1 MYQLGVSSVDTDCLQ
16 GRINYYYKFTGPS
29 FSIDTACSSSLAAIH
44 IACNSLWNRE
54 CDTAVTGG
62 TNIITGSD
70 MYAALS
76 RGQFL
81 SKTGP
86 CKTFDDTADGYCRA
100 DAVGTVILKRL
111 EDAKAD
117 NDPILG
123 LILGSA
129 TNHSSH
135 AASITQPHGP
145 TQELLYK
152 TVLSQAGV
160 HPLDVDYIEMHGTGT
175 QVGDSTEMQSVSNI
189 FAPANRRKPDG
200 PLYVGSV
207 KPNVGHSEAAAG
219 VTAVIKALLM
229 FQKDRIPPH
238 VGIKGRINHNFP
250 SLDER
255 HIRISSHNQSFRR
268 KEGKRRTVL
277 VNNFGAAG
285 GNTTLL
291 MEEPPVKSPAKTLN
305 GRSTHIITISAKNPT
320 SLNMNKQKMFNFL
333 ENYHETSLADLSYTS
348 TGRRP
353 HYRYRFAK
361 IGSTIRDIQES
372 LQEPEKSCWAE
383 KPRLV
388 FAFTGQGGIYTGVGR
403 ELFEVSRQ
411 FRSDILQF
419 NNMAQ
424 VQGLSSFLSLLDA
437 TVDVASLSTV
447 QTQLGQVCIQ
457 MALYRLYRSWGI
469 VPETVI
475 GHSLGEYAALYA
487 CGVLTAYDTILVAG
501 RRAQL
506 MEQHCRPG
514 AYTMLAVKAPYWT
527 VRDLV
532 CGTKAEIGC
541 INGPDDIVLSGP
553 ASGIQSAA
561 RLLSNNGVKSI
572 QLPVPFACHSAQ
584 LDPIVGPL
592 EDVASSVVFSEPRI
606 PLLSPLTGEEISQG
620 GIIDAKYL
628 GRHLRERVEFVAALE
643 SSQLILTKQ
652 SVQFVE
658 IGPHPLCSGMIK
670 NILGNG
676 TIPSMR
682 KGEDSWRVV
691 AQSLAALY
699 TRGVDIDW
707 KEYNR
712 DLPSSSCLAT
722 LPSYAFDEKNYWIDY
737 KNDWALSKGD
747 HIFQQP
753 VAEKKRKGPSTS
765 SVQRLVRENLQEQLA
780 EVEFES
786 DLAHPNLYD
795 AIIGHAIN
803 GIGLCPSVR
812 MSVYT
817 SHFEKKLNSYS
828 LSSPTW
834 RLRPP
839 LIFKKTSILLPTTCA
854 WT

>member
-1 MYQLGVSSVDTDCLQ
+1 MYQLRDSNVDTDCLQ

-44 IACNSLWNRE
+44 IACNSLWNGE
-54 CDTAVTGG
+54 CDTAVAGG

-111 EDAKAD
+111 EDAEVD
-117 NDPILG
+117 NDHVLG
-123 LILGSA
+123 VILGSA

-152 TVLSQAGV
+152 TVLSQAGI

-175 QVGDSTEMQSVSNI
+175 QVGDSTEMQSVGNI
-189 FAPANRRKPDG
+189 FAPANRRKPDK

-238 VGIKGRINHNFP
+238 VGIKGEINHNFP

-255 HIRISSHNQSFRR
+255 HIRISSRNESFRR
-268 KEGKRRTVL
+268 REGKKRTIL

-285 GNTTLL
+285 GNTALL
-291 MEEPPVKSPAKTLN
+291 MEEPPAKPPAKTLN
-305 GRSTHIITISAKNPT
+305 GRSAHIITISAKNPT
-320 SLNMNKQKMFNFL
+320 SLNMNKQKMFSFL
-333 ENYHETSLADLSYTS
+333 EKHHETSLADLSYTT

-353 HYRYRFAK
+353 HYRYRFAT
-361 IGSTIRDIQES
+361 IGSTIPDIQEE
-372 LQEPEKSCWAE
+372 LLEPEKGCWAE

-388 FAFTGQGGIYTGVGR
+388 FAFTGQGGIYTGIGK
-403 ELFEVSRQ
+403 ELFEISRQ

-424 VQGLSSFLSLLDA
+424 SQGLSSFLPLLDA
-437 TVDVASLSTV
+437 TVDVTSLSTV
-447 QTQLGQVCIQ
+447 QTQLGQVCVQ

-469 VPETVI
+469 VPETVV

-487 CGVLTAYDTILVAG
+487 CGVLTASDTILLAG

-514 AYTMLAVKAPYWT
+514 MYTMLAVKAPHLT

-541 INGPDDIVLSGP
+541 INGPDDVVLSGP
-553 ASGIQSAA
+553 GSDIQSAA
-561 RLLSNNGVKSI
+561 RLLSNNGFKSI

-584 LDPIVGPL
+584 LDPIVEPL
-592 EDVASSVVFSEPRI
+592 EDIARSVVFYEPRI
-606 PLLSPLTGEEISQG
+606 TLLSPLTGKEISKG
-620 GIIDAKYL
+620 GIIDANYL
-628 GRHLRERVEFVAALE
+628 GRHLREKVDFVAALE
-643 SSQLILTKQ
+643 SSKLIRTKQ
-652 SVQFVE
+652 SVQFLE

-676 TIPSMR
+676 TITIPSMR
-682 KGEDSWRVV
+682 KGEDSWKV
-691 AQSLAALY
+691 ATQSLAALY
-699 TRGVDIDW
+699 TRGVDINW
-707 KEYNR
+707 REYNR
-712 DLPSSSCLAT
+712 DFPSSSCMVT
-722 LPSYAFDEKNYWIDY
+722 LPSYAFDEKDYWIDY

-747 HIFQQP
+747 LQSP
-753 VAEKKRKGPSTS
+753 VAEKKQKGPSTS
-765 SVQRLVRENLQEQLA
+765 SVQQLLRENLQEQPA
-780 EVEFES
+780 KVEFES
-786 DLAHPNLYD
+786 DLTHPTLYD
-795 AIIGHAIN
+795 AIIGHVIN

-812 MSVYT
+812 MSNCT
-817 SHFEKKLNSYS
+817 STPQKKLTCNS

-834 RLRPP
+834 P
-839 LIFKKTSILLPTTCA
+839 LQLPIIFTKTSIRLRTTCA
-854 WT
+854 